1 MFVFAWGVHDFRRK
15 FKFSRGFLEFG
26 IPSPQI
32 HMPGKL
38 CSQKRFG
45 VHQHVVV
52 AARFDIQVLAN
63 VQVETIEQEGQL

>member
-1 MFVFAWGVHDFRRK
+1 
-15 FKFSRGFLEFG
+15 
-26 IPSPQI
+26 
-32 HMPGKL
+32 MPGKL